1 MNRNVPFIMKGIDM
15 DKKIRIQYCLFK
27 KKLLLIEFYQKK
39 DLSYDEIAYIL
50 DSRVEIIQSY
60 CLTLLKRG

>member
-1 MNRNVPFIMKGIDM
+1 M